1 MEKTR
6 FQLILQILYYVIQI
20 EKRSPTNVIQVSHI
34 EVIYAKE
41 RDFVPRA
48 TIFLIK
54 GVRAQSEIKT

>member
-1 MEKTR
+1 MEKRR
-6 FQLILQILYYVIQI
+6 FQLILQMLYYVIQI

-48 TIFLIK
+48 TIFSL
-54 GVRAQSEIKT
+54 RE

>member
-1 MEKTR
+1 MEKRR
-6 FQLILQILYYVIQI
+6 FQLILQILYSVIQI

-48 TIFLIK
+48 TIFSLRECESSK
-54 GVRAQSEIKT
+54 